1 MCVCISET
9 ACILCYAF
17 TLSLSRANLF
27 SSSRPLCV
35 QPDRYLRLPD
45 LVEHGCCWVIPN
57 NDYVLVGATSLT
69 FLIYTGL
76 PTYVFPSSFMTPLHF
91 YVYVSLS
98 TCATSLFP
106 LPRLPYHT
114 IRLRVHS

>member
-69 FLIYTGL
+69 FLIYPDLLT
-76 PTYVFPSSFMTPLHF
+76 
-91 YVYVSLS
+91 YVSLRPLYLPS
-98 TCATSLFP
+98 ISMSMCHSL
-106 LPRLPYHT
+106 LVPRLS
-114 IRLRVHS
+114 LLF